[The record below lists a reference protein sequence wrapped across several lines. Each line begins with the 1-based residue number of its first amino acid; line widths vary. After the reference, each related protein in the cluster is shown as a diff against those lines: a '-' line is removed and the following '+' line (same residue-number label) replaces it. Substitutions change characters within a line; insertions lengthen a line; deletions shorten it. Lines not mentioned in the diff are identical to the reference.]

1 MNLGKLEVT
10 YVRPDAVTVHP
21 ENPRR
26 GDVDAIAESIDTNGL
41 YRPVI
46 VQESTGHILAGNH
59 TYLAAVQHG
68 EEEIP
73 VVYLDVNTEQARRI
87 MLADNRHADLGDYDD
102 EMLAAVLNSLPDL
115 EGTGYTDED
124 LQALLDAQEP
134 EDIPAA
140 FEEYGDDIPTE
151 HECPSCGYRWSGSSA
166 PKKDT
171 AAPESEEDPSD
182 A

>member
-124 LQALLDAQEP
+124 LQALLDAQELP
-134 EDIPAA
+134 EDVAPEDPAPSA
-140 FEEYGDDIPTE
+140 PRL
-151 HECPSCGYRWSGSSA
+151 CPACGYNTTDNPDDLA
-166 PKKDT
+166 PWDQ
-171 AAPESEEDPSD
+171 DR
-182 A
+182 

>member
-26 GDVDAIAESIDTNGL
+26 GDVDAIAESIDANGL

-102 EMLAAVLNSLPDL
+102 EMLTAVLNSLPDL
-115 EGTGYTDED
+115 EGTGYTDDD

-134 EDIPAA
+134 AFTPEEGEPARL
-140 FEEYGDDIPTE
+140 DVLDPKP
-151 HECPSCGYRWSGSSA
+151 CPKCGY
-166 PKKDT
+166 DT
-171 AAPESEEDPSD
+171 ANDPESLK
-182 A
+182 